1 MKDPLFAALSCLAL
15 PRVCHGMVVHSIVIQ
30 SCQSSWSTATSQP
43 SPSSN
48 ELVIFLH
55 GRLEADDD
63 EDIFIPEPSQLYGD
77 FLSGLS
83 QKIPANSEILMPAY
97 HAHYQD
103 WKHEPRDL
111 TLGPVTSAI
120 SQVIHDHLK
129 STERDSI
136 KLTMVSFSMG
146 AAILIKLMASDPI
159 LSSAK
164 NSGVDVGIN
173 CSVNI
178 QRLILIEPVWR
189 CWLPFA
195 VSEAASLVGDPTRDC
210 IISDL
215 PTLAIAGTNDDEV
228 GHDSGCMG
236 QTSMDGVR
244 RSLRPFL
251 PNTKVSEIEAGN
263 HFGGLCSG
271 VDDIAMGNLG
281 EGVTLPSLR
290 DEIISRIAYFS
301 GWNSLNTPSYNHAV
315 LYYKLHFSRS

>member
-1 MKDPLFAALSCLAL
+1 
-15 PRVCHGMVVHSIVIQ
+15 
-30 SCQSSWSTATSQP
+30 
-43 SPSSN
+43 
-48 ELVIFLH
+48 
-55 GRLEADDD
+55 
-63 EDIFIPEPSQLYGD
+63 
-77 FLSGLS
+77 
-83 QKIPANSEILMPAY
+83 MPAY
-97 HAHYQD
+97 HAHYRD

-129 STERDSI
+129 STERDAI
-136 KLTMVSFSMG
+136 KLTMISFSMG

-164 NSGVDVGIN
+164 NSGVDVGIK

-195 VSEAASLVGDPTRDC
+195 VSKAASLVGDPTRDC

-251 PNTKVSEIEAGN
+251 PSTKVSEIEGGN
-263 HFGGLCSG
+263 HFGALCSG
-271 VDDIAMGNLG
+271 VNDIATDGLG
-281 EGVTLPSLR
+281 EGVELSILQN
-290 DEIISRIAYFS
+290 EIIERVANFS
-301 GWNSLNTPSYNHAV
+301 GWNSLNTPS
-315 LYYKLHFSRS
+315 